1 MKYRN
6 TGAGVGGNR
15 RRHGNME
22 GKPQGSTELGK
33 QLREVKAFLRT
44 GDVPCEG
51 TGGRDHNTQC
61 IIVLSSLSP

>member
-1 MKYRN
+1 
-6 TGAGVGGNR
+6 
-15 RRHGNME
+15 ME